1 MRKRTKSQY
10 LEMSKQIQCMK
21 MKKFEN
27 DEKKKRRK
35 RKRKKSVFLPKH
47 ISSINLFP
55 FISKRLLYLHYSMSH
70 SIFSQKKMLV
80 LIINLC

>member
-1 MRKRTKSQY
+1 
-10 LEMSKQIQCMK
+10 MK

-27 DEKKKRRK
+27 DEKKKRK
-35 RKRKKSVFLPKH
+35 EEKEKERKKSVFLPKH

-55 FISKRLLYLHYSMSH
+55 FISKRVLYLHYSMSH